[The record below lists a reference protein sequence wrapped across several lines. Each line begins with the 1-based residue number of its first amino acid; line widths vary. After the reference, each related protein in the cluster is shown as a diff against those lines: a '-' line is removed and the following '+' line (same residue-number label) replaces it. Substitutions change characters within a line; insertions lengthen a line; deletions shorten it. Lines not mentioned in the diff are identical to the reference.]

1 MSKTAEI
8 LFGPL
13 YTLILKAV
21 SFTIIKICKQY
32 AHGRVRNVHI
42 RAMRHYST
50 ASQKGSWQTLEQTMR
65 ARCSK
70 FYIFNG
76 QMLTRGQIPWSI
88 KENGFCQQHWS
99 GEWVEGISYL
109 TNMKFLIYVMDS
121 PRNWYEIKK
130 MYLTLLSQTLKNYW
144 AGFLTLYTARKKKTS
159 TMMWVEQLAG
169 RNAKACP
176 NSLWTFQCEWCG
188 SQ

>member
-1 MSKTAEI
+1 MQAICPWQSKKCSYPCNET
-8 LFGPL
+8 LFNRKPEGELTNTWTNHASSMFEVLYLQWTNAYTRPNPL
-13 YTLILKAV
+13 KY
-21 SFTIIKICKQY
+21 
-32 AHGRVRNVHI
+32 
-42 RAMRHYST
+42 
-50 ASQKGSWQTLEQTMR
+50 
-65 ARCSK
+65 
-70 FYIFNG
+70 
-76 QMLTRGQIPWSI
+76 